1 MSDGNDAGRS
11 RRRATK
17 KVDYSKEQEFS
28 DEDVFEDG
36 ADSPSPAPTS
46 RRRTTNTNSSGV
58 KGGKDVDFLDEPKYR
73 YTERGYDPSLPHLRE
88 RFQFLPEFEA
98 DGSPKVE
105 LIVGRRPIEEKKVT
119 SSQNEEGQPTPD
131 DDDDHHPDDADSTS
145 SESSVEHVKR
155 RGRPR
160 KKQVKKKKTREASSS
175 ATTKPPERHVEYEYL
190 IKLKGKSYLHLEWKA
205 ASELESMN
213 KSAKTLFRRFL
224 KKLTQGT
231 EEDLEDPDFDN
242 TYAQPQKIVDEEDHE
257 IFVELTDKELVE
269 YEREQRRN
277 EEAEAADEEEDEE
290 PVQDVKIEG
299 LDDDDKPTN
308 DQDSS
313 NMEQTTAMDQ
323 QLQGN
328 AQQGEQVTDDNPEN
342 DETGPQEGTIYFFF
356 FFF

>member
-17 KVDYSKEQEFS
+17 QIDYSKEQEFS

-36 ADSPSPAPTS
+36 ADSPSPVPTS
-46 RRRTTNTNSSGV
+46 RRKTTTTNGATISTSGA
-58 KGGKDVDFLDEPKYR
+58 KGKDVDFLEEPKFR

-105 LIVGRRPIEEKKVT
+105 LIVGRRPMEDKKVT
-119 SSQNEEGQPTPD
+119 SSQNEDEPSP
-131 DDDDHHPDDADSTS
+131 PNDDADSSS

-160 KKQVKKKKTREASSS
+160 KKQVKKKKTKNVVS
-175 ATTKPPERHVEYEYL
+175 ATTAPPEQHVEYEYL
-190 IKLKGKSYLHLEWKA
+190 IKFKGKSYLHLEWKA

-257 IFVELTDKELVE
+257 IFVELSDKELVE
-269 YEREQRRN
+269 YERERRRN
-277 EEAEAADEEEDEE
+277 EEAEAPDEQEDEE

-299 LDDDDKPTN
+299 LDDDDKTTQ
-308 DQDSS
+308 DQHSP
-313 NMEQTTAMDQ
+313 NMEQTTAINQ
-323 QLQGN
+323 QIQGN
-328 AQQGEQVTDDNPEN
+328 DQQGELVTDDNPEN
-342 DETGPQEGTIYFFF
+342 DETVPQEGTFYLFTFFF
-356 FFF
+356 